1 LTTIKIGTR
10 TSTLAMWQAKKVSQ
24 MLNDN
29 GISTEIIGISSKGD
43 QSLSGDLASSVGQF
57 IHAIDAKLVDGTV
70 DISVHSSKDVPVDF
84 SDSINGLALLERGS
98 TNDLLI
104 FPKREDLPSL
114 SEVLKSSDSTDIET
128 ALSFIPHTGM
138 VGTVSGRRQSFLLS
152 SRPDVIPIAVRGQI
166 ETRLKRLFQK
176 RVDAIILAEV
186 GLQRLNSID
195 ALDSWMLEFSAIRLD
210 DFQWPTAPGQGA
222 ISVHYLSSNSSNLIP
237 SIRDA
242 LNHKKTEDDVVN
254 ERKLLREIGGGCL
267 YPAGIKV
274 DGSDVA
280 LQISPHNWRETFC
293 QGRDFPTNKYHG
305 NLSSVNLELPETQPG
320 PSFTIRKGPK
330 LISTLNSDRL
340 ANILQNDGINVLN
353 KPVISLVPKSENWPK
368 LFIDDTVPRSQWPY
382 LVLTSP
388 FAAKC
393 AIKVAQENGDI
404 NRIQWLAIGEGT
416 ARACFKRGVTVSICA
431 KARNSKELAD
441 YIENNIE
448 NTTKLMLPRSDVAPE
463 YLLKRLTESGFEV
476 ECWVGYE
483 NKSKI
488 LESFVVNPDDV
499 LLLSSPSS
507 ARSWFEN
514 SLPIPKNILCM
525 GKSSLVEIE
534 SMDYFADSEVEILKG
549 PTAEFL
555 SKWWKASRGEQN
567 ED

>member
-1 LTTIKIGTR
+1 MTKIKIGTR
-10 TSTLAMWQAKKVSQ
+10 TSTLAMWQANKVSQ
-24 MLNDN
+24 LLTDN
-29 GISTEIIGISSKGD
+29 GFDTEIIGISSKGD

-57 IHAIDAKLVDGTV
+57 IHAIDAGLVDGTV
-70 DISVHSSKDVPVDF
+70 DISVHSSKDVPVVF
-84 SDSINGLALLERGS
+84 NKSIDCLAFLERGS
-98 TNDLLI
+98 TNDILI

-114 SEVLKSSDSTDIET
+114 SEVLQSSDSTDVEA

-152 SRPDVIPIAVRGQI
+152 NRPDLIPIAVRGQI

-186 GLQRLNSID
+186 GLQRLYSID

-222 ISVHYLSSNSSNLIP
+222 ISVHNLSSNSSDLMQSLREI
-237 SIRDA
+237 
-242 LNHKKTEDDVVN
+242 LNHKKTESDVVA
-254 ERKLLREIGGGCL
+254 ERNMLSKIGGGCL

-274 DGSDVA
+274 YGQDVA
-280 LQISPHNWRETFC
+280 LQISPKNWRETFC
-293 QGRDFPTNKYHG
+293 QGRNFPTNKYQG
-305 NLSSVNLELPETQPG
+305 ALSSVNLELPVTKIDHN
-320 PSFTIRKGPK
+320 FTIGDGPK

-340 ANILQNDGINVLN
+340 SNILQNNGINVVN
-353 KPVISLVPKSENWPK
+353 KPVISLVPKAENW
-368 LFIDDTVPRSQWPY
+368 LQNFIDDSVPRSQWPY

-393 AIKVAQENGDI
+393 AIQIAQENSDI

-416 ARACFKRGVTVSICA
+416 ARACFKQGVTVSICA
-431 KARNSKELAD
+431 KARNSEELAD
-441 YIENNIE
+441 YIEKNIE
-448 NTTKLMLPRSDVAPE
+448 KSTKLMLPQSDVAPE
-463 YLLKRLTESGFEV
+463 YLLNRLTESGFDV
-476 ECWVGYE
+476 QNWVGYE
-483 NKSKI
+483 NKSKHI
-488 LESFVVNPDDV
+488 ESFEVNPDDV

-514 SLPIPKNILCM
+514 ALPIPKNILCM
-525 GKSSLVEIE
+525 GKSSQEEIE

-555 SKWWKASRGEQN
+555 SKWWEKSKGGN
-567 ED
+567 E